1 MQLATCMA
9 VHEDLNRG
17 GDLVEQ
23 LSSPNK
29 IYLQWSELS
38 KFAFLEHMGV
48 ASFITNVGVAAWRM
62 GLNKFQ
68 SLVLQFWSSRFH
80 LAVT

>member
-1 MQLATCMA
+1 MQLKSIIYPFTRIQYLEFYLLVFSLMQLATCMA

-29 IYLQWSELS
+29 IYLQ
-38 KFAFLEHMGV
+38 
-48 ASFITNVGVAAWRM
+48 
-62 GLNKFQ
+62 
-68 SLVLQFWSSRFH
+68 
-80 LAVT
+80 